1 MHTLCL
7 TFPAPLMPVPSL
19 RTRQTLL
26 YGTDAQGSVV
36 AGAGRQAVLPVY
48 GAWGSSRTDGAPGR
62 TGFAGEVREPRTDL
76 YSLGSR
82 LYSPRLRRF
91 LSADPLSPFGEGG
104 LNRYAYCGG
113 DPVNRIDPTGN
124 SWLDWLG
131 AALGLVGAVVGTVMT
146 AGALLPAVAAAGGLM
161 AAMSTASGAVLATT
175 LALDVVSLAAEV
187 GATVALAAGD
197 EKTMGILG
205 WVAFGTGMASA
216 GMALAPRAAK
226 AAARAGRFVGSWQD
240 RLQKAGGARHLSG
253 AAAEL
258 PMSRRMPA
266 PVLEEMP
273 DTVIGKILEYL
284 PGRDMANLATTSSTM
299 AGRVA
304 ANIPPVNIRKIFDP
318 DVIKNA
324 SYKGPY
330 RNKLAHFQEDYH
342 TLRAQKALLG
352 QTTGVHAGKLQE
364 MLLEEGLRPGMVS
377 ADRYMNGGP
386 YSVFGV
392 TDHDRAFMNRTLDFD
407 VIRARNEVEAI
418 LFNWFH
424 PDALP

>member
-1 MHTLCL
+1 MNNGFSYL
-7 TFPAPLMPVPSL
+7 APLMPVPSL

-48 GAWGSSRTDGAPGR
+48 GAWGSRGTDGAPGR

-91 LSADPLSPFGEGG
+91 LSADPLSPFGDGG

-131 AALGLVGAVVGTVMT
+131 AALGLVGAVLGTVMT
-146 AGALLPAVAAAGGLM
+146 AGALLPAAAAAGGLM

-187 GATVALAAGD
+187 GSTVALAAGD

-240 RLQKAGGARHLSG
+240 RLQHAGG
-253 AAAEL
+253 
-258 PMSRRMPA
+258 
-266 PVLEEMP
+266 V
-273 DTVIGKILEYL
+273 
-284 PGRDMANLATTSSTM
+284 PGRVRRTQVSEIALQDID
-299 AGRVA
+299 
-304 ANIPPVNIRKIFDP
+304 IP
-318 DVIKNA
+318 
-324 SYKGPY
+324 S
-330 RNKLAHFQEDYH
+330 
-342 TLRAQKALLG
+342 
-352 QTTGVHAGKLQE
+352 
-364 MLLEEGLRPGMVS
+364 
-377 ADRYMNGGP
+377 
-386 YSVFGV
+386 
-392 TDHDRAFMNRTLDFD
+392 NRTLVGFHGTSDAHADRIIRGGFEGKLFLTDSYLNAYHYAEAAATRGNSSAVVLSASVNNSDLSKIKASNVKASNTSFFPEAAIDKNSARMINFEAESNRDRVMEDFFD
-407 VIRARNEVEAI
+407 FWKSREAGLLAEADMSHLLRMHQEAI
-418 LFNWFH
+418 DRGNRRSGWRGLLCFFRQS
-424 PDALP
+424 